1 MKKSIYFP
9 TNNIGKYERYSQS
22 FKNSGITYNRY
33 YISDSGEEIKVDVEE
48 NGKTTKE
55 NAEKK
60 ALAYYEEYK
69 KIMPQAE
76 FVIMT
81 TDEALYIDGLKD
93 EEQPKE
99 HVRRFNGLERATDM
113 QVVEKYTDYV
123 SKLGGRAKAKW
134 HYSLV
139 AYDGNE
145 FHYLDWDEPVVF
157 SDTPHEPI
165 PKGYVLNSITI
176 VEKNENGED
185 IMLSDLSPEKR
196 QRYLSSY
203 TDKVADFVNGIYMRS
218 KNISEIS
225 RE

>member
-1 MKKSIYFP
+1 MKKSIFFP
-9 TNNIGKYERYSQS
+9 TNNIGKYERYSCS
-22 FKNSGITYNRY
+22 FKNAGITYNRY
-33 YISDSGEEIKVDVEE
+33 FNTSDGEPLTVDVDE
-48 NGKTTKE
+48 NCKTAKE

-69 KIMPQAE
+69 KIMPQTD

-81 TDEALYIDGLKD
+81 TDESLYIDGLKD

-99 HVRRFNGLERATDM
+99 RVRRFNGLTRATDM
-113 QVVEKYTDYV
+113 QVVEQYTNFV
-123 SKLGGRAKAKW
+123 KKLGGKAKAKW

-139 AYDGNE
+139 AYDGNK
-145 FHYLDWDEPVVF
+145 FHYLDWDEPVEF

-176 VEKNENGED
+176 VDKDEKGND

-196 QRYLSSY
+196 QSYLALY
-203 TDKVADFVNGIYMRS
+203 TDKVADFINSIYS
-218 KNISEIS
+218 QSIDEKNY
-225 RE
+225 RD